1 MDKVKCRNCGLVDA
15 IGESACRRCGE
26 AHQGVSQN
34 RAKEPVNSIRQPIP
48 LFRIAGVAVAAIAAY
63 YYFGANPKGAINP
76 NTGNRATQRPQ
87 PQPTLSLRA
96 EHEQRQTGAYKSAIQ
111 NSPGLAGSQKHVEET
126 QRLMQGEP
134 AKAQR

>member
-15 IGESACRRCGE
+15 IGESTCRRCGE
-26 AHQGVSQN
+26 AHAGFSQN
-34 RAKEPVNSIRQPIP
+34 RVKEPVSSIRQPIP
-48 LFRIAGVAVAAIAAY
+48 MLRIAGVAIAAIAAY
-63 YYFGANPKGAINP
+63 YYFGANPKGSTDPSAANQSI
-76 NTGNRATQRPQ
+76 QKPQ

-96 EHEQRQTGAYKSAIQ
+96 EHEQRQKGAYKTAIQ

-134 AKAQR
+134 AKSQR